1 MTTVNKT
8 ILSNG
13 VTIISK
19 AMPYVRSVSMGVWV
33 STGARDESEAESGL
47 SHFIEHM
54 IFKGTQKRSALQI
67 AKEFDAIG
75 GQSNAFTAMEH
86 TCYHAKVVD
95 EKLPT
100 MVDILSDIFLYSV
113 FDKNEI
119 EKERP
124 IIFQEIGMVEDNPEE
139 FIHIM
144 ASQNYWGDHPLGR
157 SVLGNRENILRF
169 DTDKI
174 RHFFKRFY
182 QPERILITAAGN
194 IEHHQLIDLLAPC
207 FESILPTKNRFPL
220 RTVPTGQHS
229 VTILPKSLEQVHICL
244 SMPGLAISDPK
255 RFALTLLNTVLGG
268 NMSSRLFQK
277 IREDKGLAYSIYSFA
292 SSHQDAG
299 MFGVY
304 TAVNPDQD
312 QITIE
317 LILDELSQLKRFT
330 ISSSELS
337 DSKDYIKGN
346 LYLAAESP
354 DNQMV
359 RLAHNELYFSRHVSI
374 NEVVKN
380 IESVTVKDIRELAQK
395 LFAPGKLALSLL
407 GEVKNEAALKALI
420 IH

>member
-1 MTTVNKT
+1 MISVNKT
-8 ILSNG
+8 TLDNG

-19 AMPYVRSVSMGVWV
+19 VMPYVRSVSMGVWV
-33 STGARDESEAESGL
+33 SVGARDESKTESGL

-100 MVDILSDIFLYSV
+100 MIDILSDIFLHSV
-113 FDKNEI
+113 FDQNEI
-119 EKERP
+119 EKERT
-124 IIFQEIGMVEDNPEE
+124 IIFQEIDMVEDNPEE

-144 ASQNYWGDHPLGR
+144 ASQNYWGNHPLGR
-157 SVLGNRENILRF
+157 SILGNRENILRF
-169 DTDKI
+169 DTDTI
-174 RHFFKRFY
+174 RCFFKRFY

-207 FESILPTKNRFPL
+207 FESILPNKNRFPL
-220 RTVPTGQHS
+220 RTVPAGQNS
-229 VTILPKSLEQVHICL
+229 VLILPKSLEQLHICL
-244 SMPGLAISDPK
+244 LIPGLAISDPK
-255 RFALTLLNTVLGG
+255 RFTLTLLNTVLGG

-277 IREDKGLAYSIYSFA
+277 VREDKGLAYSIYSFA

-304 TAVNPDQD
+304 TAVNPNQD
-312 QITIE
+312 QVATE
-317 LILDELSQLKRFT
+317 LILNELSQLKRFT
-330 ISSSELS
+330 ISSAELY
-337 DSKDYIKGN
+337 DSKEYIKGN

-359 RLAHNELYFSRHVSI
+359 RLAHNELYLNRHVSI
-374 NEVVKN
+374 KEVLKD
-380 IESVTVKDIRELAQK
+380 IESVTVEDIRELARK
-395 LFAPGKLALSLL
+395 LIAPGKLALSLL
-407 GEVKNEAALKALI
+407 GQTKNEAAIKALI
-420 IH
+420 TH

>member
-8 ILSNG
+8 ILDNG
-13 VTIISK
+13 VTIVSK
-19 AMPYVRSVSMGVWV
+19 IMPYVRSVSMGVWV
-33 STGARDESEAESGL
+33 GVGARDESKAESGL

-100 MVDILSDIFLYSV
+100 MIDILSDIFLHSV
-113 FDKNEI
+113 FDENEI

-157 SVLGNRENILRF
+157 SILGSRENILQF
-169 DTDKI
+169 DNNTI
-174 RHFFKRFY
+174 HRFFKRFY

-194 IEHHQLIDLLAPC
+194 IEHHQLIDLLIPC
-207 FESILPTKNRFPL
+207 FKNILPDKNKFPL
-220 RTVPTGQHS
+220 RTTPTGQNS
-229 VTILPKSLEQVHICL
+229 VKILPKSLEQVHICL
-244 SMPGLAISDPK
+244 SVPGLAISDPK
-255 RFALTLLNTVLGG
+255 RFALTLLNTALGG

-304 TAVNPDQD
+304 TAVNPNQE
-312 QITIE
+312 QIAIE
-317 LILDELSQLKRFT
+317 LILNELFQLKSFL
-330 ISSSELS
+330 ISSTELS
-337 DSKDYIKGN
+337 DSKEFIKGN

-359 RLAHNELYFSRHVSI
+359 RLAHNEFYFHRHVTI
-374 NEVVKN
+374 NEVVKE
-380 IESVTVKDIRELAQK
+380 IESVTVEDIRELVQK
-395 LFAPGKLALSLL
+395 LLVPDKLALSLL
-407 GEVKNEAALKALI
+407 GQVKNEAALKALI
-420 IH
+420 TN